1 MESKKI
7 DTIKM
12 QRKIAKGFEVD
23 DDEPIPGR
31 NISLPPE
38 ATKEV
43 ESPKVDLLREEP
55 PATVE
60 RAKRKTTPKGDYETL
75 FMEMK
80 ELKDRKAIYIS
91 KELHQEIAH
100 ILGTIKSGELS
111 VGAYV
116 ENIIYHHIGVYKE
129 DIDNL
134 YESRFKKP
142 SQRFNK

>member
-7 DTIKM
+7 DAIKM
-12 QRKIAKGFEVD
+12 QRKIAKGFEME
-23 DDEPIPGR
+23 DDEPTTEINVP
-31 NISLPPE
+31 LPQE
-38 ATKEV
+38 TAKE
-43 ESPKVDLLREEP
+43 ESPKIELLREEP
-55 PATVE
+55 PTAVE
-60 RAKRKTTPKGDYETL
+60 RAKRKTVPKGDYETL

-116 ENIIYHHIGVYKE
+116 ENIINHHIGMYKE
-129 DIDNL
+129 DIDSL

-142 SQRFNK
+142 SQRFKK